1 MTRREPPQ
9 IAAWMLEHM
18 TSGVRDEALAGDL
31 LEVFHRGRSDGWY
44 WRQALGACV
53 VSWFESLHAR
63 ASMLVFAIL
72 WTIMAPAWNVLCQ
85 NVESGKLSTNFV
97 SELISKLGGPLWLI
111 AALIGWIVIHAVF
124 LWGGLLIFSVA
135 HTRTGGSL
143 YRDKYKRAFVVA
155 PVIFVPVYGA
165 LYLLVTL
172 NWYGYFANFPLLSS
186 TFGQIADFRVL
197 ADAIRL
203 PYLLAFVIALWK
215 AIPVSSRAVET
226 VNLESGANGT
236 DEQSGVLAM
245 ASPADSF
252 VVKRFFVVMVGAG
265 LMNALIAGFLLCRL
279 PDAQVPTFS
288 LLCVRAGFYVLAGV
302 LAGICGT
309 YLYWKNP
316 ASPFSVREPLPFG
329 VFVLTCARGWVWVPA
344 MVILSE
350 QLSPATAII
359 ATIGALTLTSGVRRV
374 SFAVFA
380 AEPHRDQVTKQS
392 GANLFVE
399 SLYLPYVEP
408 YGYAIA
414 ICLYAGG
421 AALFTRSYHTAAA
434 LLAFAAAVFAWKKTI
449 PQSAGLDWSKER
461 KRAALRLAAFAIP
474 ALLVTAWALL
484 DGVAHRNH
492 LAAVSAAVRAN
503 AEDRDAGDS
512 AGQPQGD
519 KTSVGSSGYESVILW
534 PSVKKEP
541 VTPPISVENNLLAP
555 GTKEPLIIHFNGP
568 YWYLQ
573 PPNRVPGRRAHLAKG
588 TPLALDIHS
597 SNSVALVMDAHQY
610 LSAPIRIARC
620 REITVEV
627 ANRDNT
633 IGAISLGILL
643 TDGASAKN
651 PTLYLGE
658 QPIIS
663 AQMGHFSIKSAP
675 VFETLHF
682 SIAPDVK
689 LQKFNE
695 ITVLILPDVEHQFDA
710 PKIAIEQFE
719 LFPR

>member
-9 IAAWMLEHM
+9 IATWMLEHM

-31 LEVFHRGRSDGWY
+31 LETFQRGRSDGWY
-44 WRQALGACV
+44 WQQAIGACL
-53 VSWFESLHAR
+53 VSWFESLRAR
-63 ASMLVFAIL
+63 ASMLVFVIL
-72 WTIMAPAWNVLCQ
+72 WTIMAPAWNVFCQ
-85 NVESGKLSTNFV
+85 NVESGKFSTNLAA
-97 SELISKLGGPLWLI
+97 ELISRFGGPVWPLV
-111 AALIGWIVIHAVF
+111 ALVGWILLHAVF
-124 LWGGLLIFSVA
+124 LWSGMLIFSVA

-143 YRDKYKRAFVVA
+143 YRDKYKRAFILA
-155 PVIFVPVYGA
+155 PVIFVPAYGV
-165 LYLLVTL
+165 LSLLIGL
-172 NWYGYFANFPLLSS
+172 NWYGYFANFPLLNSPL
-186 TFGQIADFRVL
+186 GQIADFRVL

-203 PYLLAFVIALWK
+203 PYLLALVSSLWR
-215 AIPVSSRAVET
+215 AIPVSSRA
-226 VNLESGANGT
+226 LEAANIGSGANASH
-236 DEQSGVLAM
+236 EHSGVLAM
-245 ASPADSF
+245 ASPESF
-252 VVKRFFVVMVGAG
+252 HLKRFFVVMVGAG

-279 PDAQVPTFS
+279 PDAHAPTLT

-350 QLSPATAII
+350 QLSPATAAI
-359 ATIGALTLTSGVRRV
+359 ATIGALALTSGVRRI
-374 SFAVFA
+374 SFGVFA
-380 AEPHRDQVTKQS
+380 ADPHPDPTAKQS
-392 GANLFVE
+392 RANLFVE

-408 YGYAIA
+408 YGYVIA

-421 AALFTRSYHTAAA
+421 AALFTRSHHTAAM

-449 PQSAGLDWSKER
+449 PQSTGFDWGKER
-461 KRAALRLAAFAIP
+461 KRAVLRLAAFAIP

-492 LAAVSAAVRAN
+492 LAAVSAAVRAD
-503 AEDRDAGDS
+503 AGDKDAGDS
-512 AGQPQGD
+512 AEEPQRD
-519 KTSVGSSGYESVILW
+519 KTAVGSSGYESVILW
-534 PSVKKEP
+534 PSLKKEP
-541 VTPPISVENNLLAP
+541 ITPPISVENNLLAP

-573 PPNRVPGRRAHLAKG
+573 PPNKIPGRRAHLAKG

-597 SNSVALVMDAHQY
+597 SNSVALVMDAHEY
-610 LSAPIRIARC
+610 LSAAIPISRC

-633 IGAISLGILL
+633 IGAISAGVLL
-643 TDGASAKN
+643 TDGSSTKT

-663 AQMGHFSIKSAP
+663 AQIGHFSIKSAP

-682 SIAPDVK
+682 SIPPDVK
-689 LQKFNE
+689 LKKFNE

>member
-1 MTRREPPQ
+1 MTLREPPQ
-9 IAAWMLEHM
+9 IAVWMLEHM
-18 TSGVRDEALAGDL
+18 TSGVRDEALSGDL
-31 LEVFHRGRSDGWY
+31 LETFQRGRSDGWY
-44 WRQALGACV
+44 WQQVVGACV
-53 VSWFESLHAR
+53 VSWFESLRAR

-72 WTIMAPAWNVLCQ
+72 WSIMAPAWNVLCQ
-85 NVESGKLSTNFV
+85 NVESGKLSTRFDNEMIV
-97 SELISKLGGPLWLI
+97 KLGPFWLI
-111 AALIGWIVIHAVF
+111 AALIGWIVIHAIF

-143 YRDKYKRAFVVA
+143 YRDRYKRAFLLA
-155 PVIFVPVYGA
+155 PVVFVPVYGA

-172 NWYGYFANFPLLSS
+172 NWYGYFANFPLLNS

-203 PYLLAFVIALWK
+203 PYLLALVIALWK
-215 AIPVSSRAVET
+215 AIPVSSRATEAA
-226 VNLESGANGT
+226 NFESSANGS
-236 DEQSGVLAM
+236 EEHSGVLAN
-245 ASPADSF
+245 ASPDSF

-279 PDAQVPTFS
+279 PDSHAPSFS

-350 QLSPATAII
+350 QLSTATAII
-359 ATIGALTLTSGVRRV
+359 ATIGALALTSGVRRV

-380 AEPHRDQVTKQS
+380 ADSHRDPTVKQS
-392 GANLFVE
+392 RANLFVE

-408 YGYAIA
+408 YGYVIA
-414 ICLYAGG
+414 ICLYGGG
-421 AALFTRSYHTAAA
+421 AALFTRSHHTAAL
-434 LLAFAAAVFAWKKTI
+434 LLAFAAAVFTWKKTT
-449 PQSAGLDWSKER
+449 PQSAGLDWGKER
-461 KRAALRLAAFAIP
+461 KRAVLRLAAFAIP

-492 LAAVSAAVRAN
+492 MAAVSAAVRA
-503 AEDRDAGDS
+503 DAGDKDADDS
-512 AGQPQGD
+512 AGRPQND

-534 PSVKKEP
+534 PSLKKEP
-541 VTPPISVENNLLAP
+541 VPPPISVENNLLAP
-555 GTKEPLIIHFNGP
+555 GTKEPLVIHFNGP

-573 PPNRVPGRRAHLAKG
+573 PPNKIPGRRAHLAKG
-588 TPLALDIHS
+588 TPLALEIHS
-597 SNSVALVMDAHQY
+597 SNSIALVMDAHQY
-610 LSAPIRIARC
+610 LSAPIRISRC
-620 REITVEV
+620 REIAVEV

-633 IGAISLGILL
+633 LGAISLGVMLS
-643 TDGASAKN
+643 DGASVKN

-658 QPIIS
+658 QPIVS

-682 SIAPDVK
+682 SIPPDAK
-689 LQKFNE
+689 IKKFNE
-695 ITVLILPDVEHQFDA
+695 ITVLILPDIEHQFDA

>member
-18 TSGVRDEALAGDL
+18 TSGVRDEALVGDL
-31 LEVFHRGRSDGWY
+31 LEVFRGGRSDGWY
-44 WRQALGACV
+44 WRQAIGACV
-53 VSWFESLHAR
+53 VSWFESLRAR

-72 WTIMAPAWNVLCQ
+72 WTILAPAWNVLCQ
-85 NVESGKLSTNFV
+85 NVESGKLSTRFDN
-97 SELISKLGGPLWLI
+97 EMIAKLGPFWLI
-111 AALIGWIVIHAVF
+111 AALIGWIVIHAIF

-143 YRDKYKRAFVVA
+143 YRDRYKRAFLLA
-155 PVIFVPVYGA
+155 PVVFVPVYGA
-165 LYLLVTL
+165 SYLLVTL

-203 PYLLAFVIALWK
+203 PYLLALVFALWK
-215 AIPVSSRAVET
+215 AIPVSSRAAEAA
-226 VNLESGANGT
+226 NFESGAN
-236 DEQSGVLAM
+236 ESEEHSGLLAN
-245 ASPADSF
+245 ASPGSF

-265 LMNALIAGFLLCRL
+265 MMNALIAGFLLCRL
-279 PDAQVPTFS
+279 PDSHAPSFY
-288 LLCVRAGFYVLAGV
+288 LLCVRAGLYVLAGV

-359 ATIGALTLTSGVRRV
+359 ATIGALAITSGVRRV
-374 SFAVFA
+374 SFAVFVTDSN
-380 AEPHRDQVTKQS
+380 RDLVAKQ
-392 GANLFVE
+392 GRANLFVE

-408 YGYAIA
+408 YGYVIA

-421 AALFTRSYHTAAA
+421 AALFARSHHTAAL
-434 LLAFAAAVFAWKKTI
+434 LLAFAAAVFAWKKTM
-449 PQSAGLDWSKER
+449 PQSAGLDWNKER
-461 KRAALRLAAFAIP
+461 KLAAVRLAAFAIP

-492 LAAVSAAVRAN
+492 MAAVSAAVRAD
-503 AEDRDAGDS
+503 AGDKDAGDS
-512 AGQPQGD
+512 AARPQDG

-534 PSVKKEP
+534 PYLKKDP

-568 YWYLQ
+568 YWFLQ
-573 PPNRVPGRRAHLAKG
+573 PPNKVPGRRAHLAKG
-588 TPLALDIHS
+588 TPLVLDIHS
-597 SNSVALVMDAHQY
+597 SNSIALVMDAHQY
-610 LSAPIRIARC
+610 LSAPIRISRC
-620 REITVEV
+620 REISVEV

-633 IGAISLGILL
+633 LGAISLGVLL
-643 TDGASAKN
+643 SDGTSAKN

-663 AQMGHFSIKSAP
+663 AQMGHFLIKSAP

-682 SIAPDVK
+682 SIPPDAK
-689 LQKFNE
+689 IKKFNE
-695 ITVLILPDVEHQFDA
+695 ITVLILPDIEHQFDA